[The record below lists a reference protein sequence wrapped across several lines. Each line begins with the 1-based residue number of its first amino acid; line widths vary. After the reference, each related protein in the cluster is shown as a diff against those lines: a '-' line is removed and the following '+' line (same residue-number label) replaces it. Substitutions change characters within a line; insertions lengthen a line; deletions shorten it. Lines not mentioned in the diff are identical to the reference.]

1 MWRLSFLNR
10 LTNEIEQ
17 KSFKDTKE
25 AMNWIRAN
33 NTEITPLKLMV
44 WDEDIQSFGTYRS
57 FI

>member
-1 MWRLSFLNR
+1 MWRLSFLNE

-25 AMNWIRAN
+25 AMNWVKAN
-33 NTEITPLKLMV
+33 EERMTPLKLMV
-44 WDEDIQSFGTYRS
+44 WDEDIQCFGTYRS

>member
-1 MWRLSFLNR
+1 MWRVSYLIDS
-10 LTNEIEQ
+10 TNEIEQ
-17 KSFKDTKE
+17 KNFNNTKE